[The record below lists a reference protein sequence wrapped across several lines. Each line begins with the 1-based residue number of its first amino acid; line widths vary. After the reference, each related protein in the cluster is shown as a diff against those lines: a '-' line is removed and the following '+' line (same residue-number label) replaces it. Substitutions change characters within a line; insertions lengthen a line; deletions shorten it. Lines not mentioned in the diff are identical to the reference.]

1 MIKEIKEKLKVK
13 ESKKNEDMKVRKK
26 QKKK

>member
-13 ESKKNEDMKVRKK
+13 ESKKNEDMKARKK
-26 QKKK
+26 LKEK